1 MSSAYIAFT
10 ETGLKLAERLASSHP
25 GSVSRGGK
33 NGVKLSD
40 WTAENFQKS
49 DALIFIGAIG
59 IAVRAIAPHCK
70 SKATDPA
77 VIVLDERGRFS
88 IPILS
93 GHLGGANDLAKK
105 LASICGAVPVIT
117 TATDVEGVFA
127 VDEWAKAQNCHVLE
141 PGRIKTVSG
150 TLLAGKAVYYDSQW
164 KITGT
169 QPENVFPADE
179 NHQADFS
186 VTLHPQSDALHLVP
200 KICVLGVGCKRGTSA
215 EHIEATFKQ
224 FCKETGCAP
233 QSLCACASID
243 LKKDEP
249 GLLEFCQ
256 NHDFNIRFYTA
267 EELKK
272 ASGEFIS
279 SSFVQQITGVD
290 NVCARAAVLAS
301 GGELVIEKH
310 IYSGVTFAVAAKPF
324 TPDWSV

>member
-1 MSSAYIAFT
+1 MSCAYIAFT
-10 ETGLKLAERLASSHP
+10 ETGLKLAERLAFSHP
-25 GSVSRGGK
+25 GSISRGGK
-33 NGVKLSD
+33 NGVKLSE

-49 DALIFIGAIG
+49 DALIFIGAVG

-117 TATDVEGVFA
+117 TATDIEGVFA

-141 PGRIKTVSG
+141 PGRIKTVSS
-150 TLLAGKAVYYDSQW
+150 TLLAGKVVYYDSQW

-169 QPENVFPADE
+169 QPKNVFPADE

-186 VTLHPQSDALHLVP
+186 VTLYPQSDALHLVP

-224 FCKETGCAP
+224 FCKKTGCAP
-233 QSLCACASID
+233 QSICACASID

-256 NHDFNIRFYTA
+256 NHDFNIRFIQPRSS
-267 EELKK
+267 KK
-272 ASGEFIS
+272 RPVNSHHLHLCS
-279 SSFVQQITGVD
+279 
-290 NVCARAAVLAS
+290 R
-301 GGELVIEKH
+301 
-310 IYSGVTFAVAAKPF
+310 
-324 TPDWSV
+324 

>member
-1 MSSAYIAFT
+1 MSCAYIAFT
-10 ETGLKLAERLASSHP
+10 ETGLKLAERLALSHP
-25 GSVSRGGK
+25 GSISRGGK

-49 DALIFIGAIG
+49 DALIFIGAVG

-117 TATDVEGVFA
+117 TATDVEGVFT

-141 PGRIKTVSG
+141 PERIKTVSS
-150 TLLAGKAVYYDSQW
+150 TLLADKVVYYDSQW

-169 QPENVFPADE
+169 QPKNVFPADE

-200 KICVLGVGCKRGTSA
+200 KICVLGVGCKRDTSA

-224 FCKETGCAP
+224 FCKERKNKSGNCSRNRFIRS
-233 QSLCACASID
+233 QSRWEG
-243 LKKDEP
+243 K
-249 GLLEFCQ
+249 
-256 NHDFNIRFYTA
+256 
-267 EELKK
+267 
-272 ASGEFIS
+272 
-279 SSFVQQITGVD
+279 
-290 NVCARAAVLAS
+290 
-301 GGELVIEKH
+301 
-310 IYSGVTFAVAAKPF
+310 
-324 TPDWSV
+324 

>member
-1 MSSAYIAFT
+1 M
-10 ETGLKLAERLASSHP
+10 
-25 GSVSRGGK
+25 
-33 NGVKLSD
+33 
-40 WTAENFQKS
+40 
-49 DALIFIGAIG
+49 
-59 IAVRAIAPHCK
+59 
-70 SKATDPA
+70 
-77 VIVLDERGRFS
+77 
-88 IPILS
+88 
-93 GHLGGANDLAKK
+93 
-105 LASICGAVPVIT
+105 
-117 TATDVEGVFA
+117 
-127 VDEWAKAQNCHVLE
+127 
-141 PGRIKTVSG
+141 
-150 TLLAGKAVYYDSQW
+150 VYYDSQW

-169 QPENVFPADE
+169 QPKNVFPADE

-224 FCKETGCAP
+224 FCKETGCAL
-233 QSLCACASID
+233 QSICACASID

-256 NHDFNIRFYTA
+256 NHGFNIRFYTA

-272 ASGEFIS
+272 ASGEFTS

>member
-1 MSSAYIAFT
+1 MSCAYIAFT
-10 ETGLKLAERLASSHP
+10 ETGLKLAEKLALSHP
-25 GSVSRGGK
+25 GSISRGGK

-49 DALIFIGAIG
+49 DALIFIGAVG

-150 TLLAGKAVYYDSQW
+150 TLLAGKVVYYDSQW

-169 QPENVFPADE
+169 QPKNVFPADE

-200 KICVLGVGCKRGTSA
+200 EICVLGVGCKRGTSA

-224 FCKETGCAP
+224 FFKETGFAP
-233 QSLCACASID
+233 QSICACASID

-249 GLLEFCQ
+249 GFWNSVKTMIL
-256 NHDFNIRFYTA
+256 T
-267 EELKK
+267 
-272 ASGEFIS
+272 
-279 SSFVQQITGVD
+279 SSFIQPRSSKKRPA
-290 NVCARAAVLAS
+290 NSHHLHLCSR
-301 GGELVIEKH
+301 
-310 IYSGVTFAVAAKPF
+310 
-324 TPDWSV
+324 

>member
-1 MSSAYIAFT
+1 MSCAYIAFT
-10 ETGLKLAERLASSHP
+10 ETGLKLAESLTFSHP
-25 GSVSRGGK
+25 GSISRSGK

-49 DALIFIGAIG
+49 DALIFIGAVG

-127 VDEWAKAQNCHVLE
+127 VDEWAKAQNCHVHE
-141 PGRIKTVSG
+141 PERIKTVSS
-150 TLLAGKAVYYDSQW
+150 TLLAGKVAYYDSQW
-164 KITGT
+164 KIAGT

-200 KICVLGVGCKRGTSA
+200 KICVLGVGCKHGTSA

-233 QSLCACASID
+233 QSICACASID

-256 NHDFNIRFYTA
+256 NHDFNIHFYTA

-272 ASGEFIS
+272 TSGEFTS

>member
-1 MSSAYIAFT
+1 M
-10 ETGLKLAERLASSHP
+10 
-25 GSVSRGGK
+25 
-33 NGVKLSD
+33 
-40 WTAENFQKS
+40 
-49 DALIFIGAIG
+49 
-59 IAVRAIAPHCK
+59 RAIAPHCK

-117 TATDVEGVFA
+117 TATDIEGVFA

-150 TLLAGKAVYYDSQW
+150 TLLADKVVYYDSQW

-169 QPENVFPADE
+169 QPKNVFPADE

-233 QSLCACASID
+233 QSICACASID

-249 GLLEFCQ
+249 GLLKFCQ
-256 NHDFNIRFYTA
+256 NHDFSIHFYTA

-272 ASGEFIS
+272 TSGEFTS

>member
-1 MSSAYIAFT
+1 M
-10 ETGLKLAERLASSHP
+10 
-25 GSVSRGGK
+25 
-33 NGVKLSD
+33 
-40 WTAENFQKS
+40 
-49 DALIFIGAIG
+49 
-59 IAVRAIAPHCK
+59 
-70 SKATDPA
+70 
-77 VIVLDERGRFS
+77 IVLDERGRFS

-150 TLLAGKAVYYDSQW
+150 TLLAGKVVYYDSQW

-169 QPENVFPADE
+169 QPENVFPVDE

-186 VTLHPQSDALHLVP
+186 VTLPPQAMRAIRS
-200 KICVLGVGCKRGTSA
+200 KICAVGVGCKRGTSA

-233 QSLCACASID
+233 QSICACASID

-249 GLLEFCQ
+249 GLNSVKTMILVSVFIQ
-256 NHDFNIRFYTA
+256 PRSS
-267 EELKK
+267 KK
-272 ASGEFIS
+272 RPANSHHLHLCS
-279 SSFVQQITGVD
+279 
-290 NVCARAAVLAS
+290 R
-301 GGELVIEKH
+301 
-310 IYSGVTFAVAAKPF
+310 
-324 TPDWSV
+324 

>member
-1 MSSAYIAFT
+1 MSCAYIAFT
-10 ETGLKLAERLASSHP
+10 ETGLKLAERLALLHP
-25 GSVSRGGK
+25 GSISRGGK

-49 DALIFIGAIG
+49 DALIFIGAVG

-150 TLLAGKAVYYDSQW
+150 TLLAGKVVYYDSQW

-169 QPENVFPADE
+169 QPKNVFPTDE

-224 FCKETGCAP
+224 FCKERKNKSGNCSRNRFIRS
-233 QSLCACASID
+233 QSRWEG
-243 LKKDEP
+243 K
-249 GLLEFCQ
+249 
-256 NHDFNIRFYTA
+256 
-267 EELKK
+267 
-272 ASGEFIS
+272 
-279 SSFVQQITGVD
+279 
-290 NVCARAAVLAS
+290 
-301 GGELVIEKH
+301 
-310 IYSGVTFAVAAKPF
+310 
-324 TPDWSV
+324 

>member
-1 MSSAYIAFT
+1 MSCAYIAFT
-10 ETGLKLAERLASSHP
+10 ETGLKLAERLALSYP

-49 DALIFIGAIG
+49 DALIFIGAVG

-141 PGRIKTVSG
+141 PERIKTVSS
-150 TLLAGKAVYYDSQW
+150 TLLADKVVYYDSQW

-186 VTLHPQSDALHLVP
+186 VTLYPQSDALHLVP

-224 FCKETGCAP
+224 FCKERKNKSGNCSRNRFIRS
-233 QSLCACASID
+233 QSRWEG
-243 LKKDEP
+243 K
-249 GLLEFCQ
+249 
-256 NHDFNIRFYTA
+256 
-267 EELKK
+267 
-272 ASGEFIS
+272 
-279 SSFVQQITGVD
+279 
-290 NVCARAAVLAS
+290 
-301 GGELVIEKH
+301 
-310 IYSGVTFAVAAKPF
+310 
-324 TPDWSV
+324 